1 MSLPQVLRELR
12 AAEVAAGRPTGSV
25 RLVAVS
31 KGHSLTE
38 IRQQI
43 LTHAALQ
50 QGGFAL
56 AENRGQ
62 ELRDKVA
69 EVETNETGKAH
80 PDWPKL
86 DWPPLDWPKL
96 DWHFIGPVQRNKV
109 KYLRAASLV
118 HTIEEL
124 SQAEAVAASAQGWG
138 HAPEVLLQVH
148 NGEAQKHGA
157 SLQGV
162 PALLRSVQQ
171 TGLKVR
177 GLMVMAPYGDP
188 AAAEQ
193 VFADTALAAHSLG
206 LSELSMG
213 MSDDFVAAVRHGATL
228 VRVGRRLF
236 GPNAPGP
243 EPVSPD
249 TDFDLR
255 HG

>member
-12 AAEVAAGRPTGSV
+12 AAEVAAGRPAGSV

-31 KGHSLTE
+31 KGHSLAE

-43 LTHAALQ
+43 LAHAALQ
-50 QGGFAL
+50 PGGFAL

-69 EVETNETGKAH
+69 EQDQRSESALAKPH
-80 PDWPKL
+80 
-86 DWPPLDWPKL
+86 L

-109 KYLRAASLV
+109 KYLRAVSLI

-124 SQAEAVAASAQGWG
+124 SQAEAVAAAAQGWG

-157 SLQGV
+157 SLHDL

-213 MSDDFVAAVRHGATL
+213 MSDDFVAAIRHGATL

-236 GPNAPGP
+236 DPDVVSADTLSPNT
-243 EPVSPD
+243 VSAA
-249 TDFDLR
+249 TDSDLQ